1 MEIVNQLRGGGWQ
14 FITEKK
20 PFLHISAILIFQ
32 FKRQTTIYNNFK
44 HVCGTP
50 SFETVDLTLI
60 CKMADCNLYSQD

>member
-1 MEIVNQLRGGGWQ
+1 MEIVNKLRGGGWQ

-20 PFLHISAILIFQ
+20 PFCIYQQ
-32 FKRQTTIYNNFK
+32 FWFSSQTTIYNNFK

-60 CKMADCNLYSQD
+60 CKLADCNLYSQD